1 MSGTPPRSKQS
12 TATDTRAA
20 LRLAGW
26 LGLADNGAFQSES
39 AGVPLSLSMHRVADL
54 LGDAAAHFSL
64 ECVDECAS
72 TNDLLSARAP
82 SEYALQLVLARS
94 QTAGRGRRGR
104 VWLSPES
111 QGLTFSCAWQ
121 LPADA
126 PPPSGL
132 SLLVGLALAE
142 AMEALGARGVAL
154 KWPNDVLCGGEKLA
168 GILVELVSGQQR
180 AKRAIIGIGL
190 NLRATPDALPAGATA
205 LQQHVDVMPAD
216 EEVLAMVLKHLHA
229 RLIDFSQG
237 GFAAV
242 RPAWQS
248 RDAFAGRPVRI
259 CSESS
264 ESTGICDGVADDG
277 ALLLREASHTRRI
290 LSGEVSLRAQA

>member
-1 MSGTPPRSKQS
+1 MASPPC
-12 TATDTRAA
+12 
-20 LRLAGW
+20 
-26 LGLADNGAFQSES
+26 LADNGDFHSES
-39 AGVPLSLSMHRVADL
+39 AGVPPSLSMHRVADL
-54 LGDAAAHFSL
+54 LGDAATHFSL
-64 ECVDECAS
+64 ECVDECTS
-72 TNDLLSARAP
+72 TNELLSARA
-82 SEYALQLVLARS
+82 SSDHALQVLLAHH

-104 VWLSPES
+104 AWLSPDG

-154 KWPNDVLCGGEKLA
+154 KWPNDVLCGGAKLA

-190 NLRATPDALPAGATA
+190 NLRATPAALPAGATA
-205 LQQHVDVMPAD
+205 LHEHVDVQPAD
-216 EEVLAMVLKHLHA
+216 DEVLAMVLTHLHA
-229 RLIDFSQG
+229 RLLDFSAG
-237 GFAAV
+237 GFASV
-242 RPAWQS
+242 RAAWQS
-248 RDAFAGRPVRI
+248 RDAFAGQAVRI
-259 CSESS
+259 CSE
-264 ESTGICDGVADDG
+264 TGEINGLCDGVAEDG